1 MKARNILILS
11 ALVVVV
17 IILTVAEKYRGY
29 QQRVETEAAAARE
42 REEWETRLN
51 RMFDARWR
59 DLSTEARNVL
69 DSLARSLLA
78 EAPATPAA
86 GAAPTE
92 IEPEATPETTQTS
105 GGGLPLAVDSLPQ
118 QVVATYESALSAL
131 PADLSDYERRVAVD
145 EVGFLVRTRF
155 ELSESVF
162 DSLLQAASP

>member
-69 DSLARSLLA
+69 DSL
-78 EAPATPAA
+78 
-86 GAAPTE
+86 
-92 IEPEATPETTQTS
+92 
-105 GGGLPLAVDSLPQ
+105 
-118 QVVATYESALSAL
+118 
-131 PADLSDYERRVAVD
+131 
-145 EVGFLVRTRF
+145 
-155 ELSESVF
+155 
-162 DSLLQAASP
+162 